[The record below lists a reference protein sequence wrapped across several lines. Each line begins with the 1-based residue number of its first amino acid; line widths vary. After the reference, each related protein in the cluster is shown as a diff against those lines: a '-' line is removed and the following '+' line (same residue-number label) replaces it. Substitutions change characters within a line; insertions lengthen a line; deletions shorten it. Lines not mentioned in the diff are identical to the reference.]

1 MSISSI
7 NPTNGKLIKSYK
19 EDSEKQISWKIEK
32 AHTAWLKW
40 GNTSFSTR
48 ADLLKNAAAL
58 LLTRKLELATLMAK
72 EMGKPIPAGI
82 AEIEKCAAVCDY
94 YAANGATFLKDEEIK
109 TEASKSYVSFQP
121 LGVILAV
128 MPWNFPFWQLFRF
141 LAPALMAGNGGLLK
155 HASNVTGC
163 ALAIEEIISAAGFP
177 KDIFRVLVISSK
189 FVKQVI
195 AHPLL
200 KAVTLTGS
208 TEAGKQVAQQAG
220 SYLKKTVLELG
231 GSDPYLVLAD
241 ADLEQAAEI
250 CMQSRL
256 INNGQSCI
264 AAKRFILVKEI
275 EKEFI
280 RIFLKKMQSKVTG
293 DPFDA
298 QTDLGPMARVDLR
311 DELHQQVK
319 DNIEAGAK
327 CILGGKIP
335 DFKGK
340 HAYYTPTILSG
351 IKKGMPGYEEEIF
364 GPVALIFSAK
374 NEEEAIKIA
383 NDSPFG
389 LGAAVFT
396 ANVKRGEELAAK
408 SLNAG
413 SCFVN
418 SLVKSDPRLPFGGI
432 NQSGY
437 GRELSA
443 FGIREFVNIK
453 TVYVK

>member
-1 MSISSI
+1 MSIFSI

-19 EDSEKQISWKIEK
+19 EDSEKQISGKIEK
-32 AHTAWLKW
+32 AHKAWLKW
-40 GNTSFSTR
+40 RNTSFSTR
-48 ADLLKNAAAL
+48 ADLLKNAASIL
-58 LLTRKLELATLMAK
+58 LARKQELATLMAK

-94 YAANGATFLKDEEIK
+94 YAANGAEFLKDETIK
-109 TEASKSYVSFQP
+109 TEASESYVSFQP
-121 LGVILAV
+121 LGLVLAV

-141 LAPALMAGNGGLLK
+141 LAPALMAGNAGLLK

-163 ALAIEEIISAAGFP
+163 ALAIEEVIIEAGFP

-195 AHPLL
+195 AHPLV
-200 KAVTLTGS
+200 KAVTMTGS

-275 EKEFI
+275 EQEFT
-280 RIFLKKMQSKVTG
+280 RIFLEKMQSKVTG

-298 QTDLGPMARVDLR
+298 DTDLGPMARIDLR

-319 DNIEAGAK
+319 ANIKAGAK
-327 CILGGKIP
+327 CILGGEIP

-340 HAYYTPTILSG
+340 HAYYTPTVLSG
-351 IKKGMPGYEEEIF
+351 IRKDMPGYEEEIF
-364 GPVALIFSAK
+364 GPVALMFSAK
-374 NEEEAIKIA
+374 NEEEAIRIA

-396 ANVKRGEELAAK
+396 ANVKRGEEIAAK

>member
-1 MSISSI
+1 MSILSI

-19 EDSEKQISWKIEK
+19 EDSEKQISGKIEK
-32 AHTAWLKW
+32 AHKAWLKW
-40 GNTSFSTR
+40 KNTSFSTR
-48 ADLLKNAAAL
+48 ADLLKNAASIL
-58 LLTRKLELATLMAK
+58 LARKQELATLMAK

-94 YAANGATFLKDEEIK
+94 YAANGAEFLKDETIK
-109 TEASKSYVSFQP
+109 TEASESYVSYQP
-121 LGVILAV
+121 LGLVLAV

-141 LAPALMAGNGGLLK
+141 LAPALMAGNAGLLK

-163 ALAIEEIISAAGFP
+163 ALAIEEVIIEAGFP
-177 KDIFRVLVISSK
+177 KDIFRVLVINSK

-195 AHPLL
+195 AHPLV

-275 EKEFI
+275 EKEFT
-280 RIFLKKMQSKVTG
+280 RIFLEKMQSKVTG

-298 QTDLGPMARVDLR
+298 DTDLGPMARIDLR

-319 DNIEAGAK
+319 ANIKAGAK
-327 CILGGKIP
+327 CILGGEIP

-340 HAYYTPTILSG
+340 HAYYTPTVLSG
-351 IKKGMPGYEEEIF
+351 IRKDMPGYEEEIF
-364 GPVALIFSAK
+364 GPVALMFSAK
-374 NEEEAIKIA
+374 NEEEAIRIA

-396 ANVKRGEELAAK
+396 SNVKRGEEIAAK

>member
-1 MSISSI
+1 MSIISI
-7 NPTNGKLIKSYK
+7 NPANGKLIKSYK
-19 EDSEKQISWKIEK
+19 EDSEKQVSGKIEK

-40 GNTSFSTR
+40 RNTSFSTR
-48 ADLLKNAAAL
+48 AELLKNAAAL

-72 EMGKPIPAGI
+72 EMGKPLPAGI

-94 YAANGATFLKDEEIK
+94 YAANGAEFLKDEAIK
-109 TEASKSYVSFQP
+109 TKASKSYVSFQP
-121 LGVILAV
+121 LGVVLAV

-163 ALAIEEIISAAGFP
+163 AVAIEKLITAAGFP
-177 KDIFRVLVISSK
+177 KDIFKVLVISSK

-195 AHPLL
+195 AHPLV

-220 SYLKKTVLELG
+220 YYLKKTVLELG

-275 EKEFI
+275 EKEFT

-298 QTDLGPMARVDLR
+298 HTDLGPMARTDLR

-319 DNIEAGAK
+319 NNIEAGAK
-327 CILGGKIP
+327 CLLGGKIP

-340 HAYYTPTILSG
+340 HAYYTPTVLSG
-351 IKKGMPGYEEEIF
+351 IRKGMPGYEEEIF
-364 GPVALIFSAK
+364 GPVALILSAK
-374 NEEEAIKIA
+374 NEEEAIRIA

-389 LGAAVFT
+389 LGAAIFT
-396 ANVKRGEELAAK
+396 ANVKHGEELAAK